1 LPDPRAARYSPG
13 MTYKS
18 SNVTIMI
25 SDMTKAIAFYRDG
38 LGLPLVKQYG
48 PEWAELAAPGV
59 TIGLHPGGKKPLAD
73 HSRHLSIG
81 LQVEDLDA
89 AIAELRDRGIK
100 VGEAKRDKGLRLADL
115 TDPDGNPLYLCEV
128 KWG

>member
-1 LPDPRAARYSPG
+1 

-25 SDMTKAIAFYRDG
+25 SDMAKAIAFYRDG
-38 LGLPLVKQYG
+38 LGLELVKQYG

-59 TIGLHPGGKKPLAD
+59 RIGLHPGGKKPLAD
-73 HSRHLSIG
+73 HPRHISIG
-81 LQVEDLDA
+81 LEVEDIDA

-100 VGEAKRDKGLRLADL
+100 IGDAKRDKGLRLADL